1 MDETL
6 TLYQLNELVRSLVTV
21 SSTQG
26 RWVTAELSDVNVRG
40 GHCYMELLQ
49 KDDAGRQVAKAR
61 GVIWANRYQAISY
74 DFLRATG
81 QQFATGLKVRLRV
94 SVSMHSVYG
103 MSLVISE
110 VDPSFTMGDLLRRRN
125 ESISKLRQLGILEA
139 NRQLK
144 LPDFPSRI
152 AIISAPTAAG
162 YGDFMKQLYGNKSSL
177 RFVTTLFPAIVQG
190 DRAPASMIEA
200 LEMVAERSGDFD
212 CVVIIRG
219 GGASS
224 DLLAFEDYDLAEAVA
239 NFPLPVLIGIGHERD
254 VTLLDFVANKRLKT
268 PTAVAEYLVYLGEQ
282 QLATLQH
289 IAASILQTVTDVI
302 SGAKEQL
309 SYLEGILPMAPVNA
323 VRNQAGRLDRAI
335 MNLSG
340 VSAKHIIPA
349 IERLKL
355 QQETLAPLLRGAI
368 DRTSQRLDA
377 KEQLAR
383 ALSPQSVLSRGYS
396 ITRIDGRALRNPAD
410 VVAGAE
416 IETILAEGV
425 IKSVITK

>member
-1 MDETL
+1 MEETL

-61 GVIWANRYQAISY
+61 GVIWANRYKPIAY

-81 QQFATGLKVRLRV
+81 QQFATGLKVRLRA
-94 SVSMHSVYG
+94 SVSMHAVYG
-103 MSLVISE
+103 MSLVITE

-125 ESISKLRQLGILEA
+125 ESIQRLRQLGILEA
-139 NRQLK
+139 NRQLP

-162 YGDFMKQLYGNKSSL
+162 YGDFMKQLYGNKSNL
-177 RFVTTLFPAIVQG
+177 RFETTLFPALVQG
-190 DRAPASMIEA
+190 DRAPASIIEA
-200 LEMVAERSGDFD
+200 LERVAERSADFD

-224 DLLAFEDYDLAEAVA
+224 DLLAFEDYELAETVA

-254 VTLLDFVANKRLKT
+254 ITLLDYVANKRLKT

-282 QLATLQH
+282 QLAALQR
-289 IAASILQTVTDVI
+289 IAAMILQIVTDII

-309 SYLEGILPMAPVNA
+309 SYLEGILPIAPVNA
-323 VRNQAGRLDRAI
+323 VRNQANRLDRAI
-335 MNLSG
+335 MSLSG
-340 VSAKHIIPA
+340 VGAKHIIPA

-355 QQETLAPLLRGAI
+355 QEETLAPLLRGAI
-368 DRTSQRLDA
+368 DRAAQRLDA
-377 KEQLAR
+377 KEQLVK

-396 ITRIDGRALRNPAD
+396 ITRVDGRALRNPAE
-410 VVAGAE
+410 APPGAE

-425 IKSVITK
+425 IKSILV

>member
-6 TLYQLNELVRSLVTV
+6 TLYQLNELVRSLVSV
-21 SSTQG
+21 PSTQG
-26 RWVTAELSDVNVRG
+26 RWVIAELSDVNVRG

-125 ESISKLRQLGILEA
+125 ESINKLRQLGILDA
-139 NRQLK
+139 NRQLQ

-190 DRAPASMIEA
+190 DRAPASIIEA

-212 CVVIIRG
+212 CVVII
-219 GGASS
+219 
-224 DLLAFEDYDLAEAVA
+224 
-239 NFPLPVLIGIGHERD
+239 
-254 VTLLDFVANKRLKT
+254 
-268 PTAVAEYLVYLGEQ
+268 
-282 QLATLQH
+282 
-289 IAASILQTVTDVI
+289 
-302 SGAKEQL
+302 
-309 SYLEGILPMAPVNA
+309 
-323 VRNQAGRLDRAI
+323 
-335 MNLSG
+335 
-340 VSAKHIIPA
+340 
-349 IERLKL
+349 
-355 QQETLAPLLRGAI
+355 
-368 DRTSQRLDA
+368 
-377 KEQLAR
+377 
-383 ALSPQSVLSRGYS
+383 
-396 ITRIDGRALRNPAD
+396 
-410 VVAGAE
+410 
-416 IETILAEGV
+416 
-425 IKSVITK
+425 